1 MIHCMQWIMVPLL
14 LKLQSQKLLPAGTFP
29 DRQTDHDFAE
39 PPTLLFGL
47 VQAGLH
53 GFASTAR

>member
-1 MIHCMQWIMVPLL
+1 MQWIMVPLL